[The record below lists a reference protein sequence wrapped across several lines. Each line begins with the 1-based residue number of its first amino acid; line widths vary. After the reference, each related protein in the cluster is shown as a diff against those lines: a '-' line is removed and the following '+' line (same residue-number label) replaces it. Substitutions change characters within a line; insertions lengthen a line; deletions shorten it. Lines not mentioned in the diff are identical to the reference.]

1 MRHSAL
7 SLRVRRQ
14 IWESCRRLLAHARS
28 HQFYTV
34 YLSES
39 MAVPA
44 GALAIAGSPVGIG
57 NAEPGHL
64 VGGNILLRVRAANGR
79 DDVFL
84 QRRVDSF
91 RGLIDNFC
99 WLWGGV
105 VGLVRFSFKGEPLDA
120 DNDTPEKLEMREHDV
135 ICKSSLL
142 QAERCDLGIS
152 FIVLTRLGM

>member
-1 MRHSAL
+1 
-7 SLRVRRQ
+7 
-14 IWESCRRLLAHARS
+14 
-28 HQFYTV
+28 
-34 YLSES
+34 

-57 NAEPGHL
+57 NAEPGLL

-84 QRRVDSF
+84 QRRIDSF

-135 ICKSSLL
+135 ICESSLL
-142 QAERCDLGIS
+142 QNERCDRGFS
-152 FIVLTRLGM
+152 FCADKVRVVTFRAPCSCQRSRAFCRYSLILMASLA